1 MGAPAE
7 LIAQVTYPEAF
18 RATMNFGIPAG
29 AETSRFRQRKMRSF
43 TLGVRIWG
51 MIPRLSGSRALTRSV
66 RELIYQ
72 AGYSGDQ
79 MRVSDCP
86 AKQRL
91 GWQTRITGT

>member
-1 MGAPAE
+1 
-7 LIAQVTYPEAF
+7 
-18 RATMNFGIPAG
+18 
-29 AETSRFRQRKMRSF
+29 
-43 TLGVRIWG
+43 LGVRIWG